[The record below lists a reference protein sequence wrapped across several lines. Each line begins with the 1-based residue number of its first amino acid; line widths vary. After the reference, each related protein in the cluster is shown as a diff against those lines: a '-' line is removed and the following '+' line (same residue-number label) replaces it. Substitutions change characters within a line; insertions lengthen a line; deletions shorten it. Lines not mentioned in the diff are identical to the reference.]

1 MSWKA
6 ACARRVDRET
16 KQNLSTANMRGRWM
30 SVCRL
35 PTDAPCEQEPSPCRQ
50 GRNAPLA
57 LLRARAG
64 RDHHW
69 RLQHGGAPVARQF
82 PDAVAKEQP
91 ISCFLSELHVVHLR
105 RRQTALDFAPTGR
118 LGPRFCMLIFR
129 TPEAFEMILE
139 IFAVV
144 FPIQRTAPQTS
155 RLTRVDAATKS
166 SH

>member
-1 MSWKA
+1 MMDWSERISFFNELEGGV
-6 ACARRVDRET
+6 CATVDRET
-16 KQNLSTANMRGRWM
+16 KQNLSTVNMRGRWM

-105 RRQTALDFAPTGR
+105 RRQTALDFCTTGAA
-118 LGPRFCMLIFR
+118 GA
-129 TPEAFEMILE
+129 AFLYAN
-139 IFAVV
+139 FSNPGG
-144 FPIQRTAPQTS
+144 F
-155 RLTRVDAATKS
+155 
-166 SH
+166 